1 MGIRVRFT
9 LDDVKHVFKIDQFF
23 YWPYMDYM
31 DNSKKNKNTNI
42 WLEYME
48 ETKDTYN
55 ADIINLMT
63 SNWDNIT
70 DFCIY

>member
-1 MGIRVRFT
+1 
-9 LDDVKHVFKIDQFF
+9 
-23 YWPYMDYM
+23 MDYM